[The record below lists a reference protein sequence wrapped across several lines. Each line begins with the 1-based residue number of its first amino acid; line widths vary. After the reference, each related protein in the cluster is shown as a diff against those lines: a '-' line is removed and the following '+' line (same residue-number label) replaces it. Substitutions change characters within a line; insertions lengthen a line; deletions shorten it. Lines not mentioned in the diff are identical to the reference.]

1 MGDGLRFSYV
11 ELALIDYFV
20 TKIEED
26 SDFYS
31 GGTSIKSFFRS
42 GSVAKRRFYALRS
55 LFLDFIG
62 FSPIIPY

>member
-11 ELALIDYFV
+11 KLALIDYFV

-31 GGTSIKSFFRS
+31 GEP
-42 GSVAKRRFYALRS
+42 L
-55 LFLDFIG
+55 
-62 FSPIIPY
+62 